1 MSENNYPVKVNE
13 AELKAKLDSL
23 SYDVLRNAATERP
36 FTGEYTDTDKVGV
49 YKCKACAAELLRSE
63 TKFHSGCGWP
73 SFYAPSAD
81 DAVELIED
89 RSLAPRVRT
98 EVRCAACGSNL
109 GHVFEGEGYDVPTDQ
124 RWCIN

>member
-49 YKCKACAAELLRSE
+49 YKCKACAAELFRSE
-63 TKFHSGCGWP
+63 TKFH
-73 SFYAPSAD
+73 
-81 DAVELIED
+81 
-89 RSLAPRVRT
+89 
-98 EVRCAACGSNL
+98 
-109 GHVFEGEGYDVPTDQ
+109 
-124 RWCIN
+124 